1 MFPTNNDVT
10 AMYTCIYDRCIRI
23 YPFYV
28 VLWYSQHNLQMY
40 LYFAVLQLNVSTS
53 VYILQCLRP
62 SAMFSSE
69 LSFEIH
75 TITLLSYF
83 RSTFHAPPSS
93 TSRFLSI
100 PQQIAGTINGRKIEC
115 RSSINLYFIN

>member
-10 AMYTCIYDRCIRI
+10 AMYTCIYDSCIRI

-53 VYILQCLRP
+53 VYILQCLCP
-62 SAMFSSE
+62 SAMFTSE
-69 LSFEIH
+69 LSLQIH
-75 TITLLSYF
+75 ATLLSYF
-83 RSTFHAPPSS
+83 GTTFHASPSP

-100 PQQIAGTINGRKIEC
+100 PRQIAGTISGRRIEC
-115 RSSINLYFIN
+115 RSIHPSIYSTS